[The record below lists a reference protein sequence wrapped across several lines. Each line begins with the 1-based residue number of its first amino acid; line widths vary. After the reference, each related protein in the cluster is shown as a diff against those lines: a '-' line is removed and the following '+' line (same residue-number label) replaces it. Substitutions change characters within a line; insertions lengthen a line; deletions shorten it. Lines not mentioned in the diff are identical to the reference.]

1 MSVKNRAL
9 FIDLLKG
16 LALIVMIEVHVFN
29 ALLIPALKHTWLF
42 DRLNFINGLVA
53 PSFSFASGLVFV
65 LSLQKGVEQLRTFG
79 KEFWRKVSR
88 IGLIFFVGYTLHLPY
103 FSLSELLQNQTQP
116 ILESLYTV
124 DILQLIS
131 TGLFV
136 LLFAR
141 ILIKSEN
148 GFYNFSLVATVIVL
162 IISPLMWKVD
172 FSNYLPLFF
181 SNYFNKMHGS
191 LFPIFPW
198 WVFIF
203 SGAYVA
209 KYYIKARQSNTEE
222 AFARKLIILGVLFYL
237 VSVVLLYVI
246 LPLLQIGTRPNPFFF
261 FERLGVIL
269 FLLGLFWF
277 YLHKKENYKSLI
289 LDVSRESLLIYWL
302 HLQFIYRDIFWGKSL
317 VQISQQ
323 KYNFMEC
330 FLVTIALIVLMQ
342 VFAKMW
348 GILKKK
354 YPVHCRWIT
363 ISIIGIGTIVFILR

>member
-1 MSVKNRAL
+1 MSVQNRAL

-16 LALIVMIEVHVFN
+16 LALIVMIEVHVVN
-29 ALLIPALKHTWLF
+29 ALILPALKHTWLF

-53 PSFSFASGLVFV
+53 PSFAFASGLVFA

-79 KEFWRKVSR
+79 KEFRRKISR
-88 IGLIFFVGYTLHLPY
+88 IGLIFLVGYTLHLPY
-103 FSLSELLQNQTQP
+103 FSLSKLLQNQTQP
-116 ILESLYTV
+116 VLESLYTV

-131 TGLFV
+131 TGLLV

-141 ILIKSEN
+141 MFFKSEN
-148 GFYNFSLVATVIVL
+148 GFYNFSFVVTVIVL
-162 IISPLMWKVD
+162 ILSPLMWKVD

-181 SNYFNKMHGS
+181 SNYLNKMHGS

-203 SGAYVA
+203 GGAYVA
-209 KYYIKARQSNTEE
+209 KYYIKARQSKTEE

-237 VSVVLLYVI
+237 VSVTFMYFI
-246 LPLLQIGTRPNPFFF
+246 LPYLQIGTRPNPFFF

-269 FLLGLFWF
+269 FLLGIFWF

-302 HLQFIYRDIFWGKSL
+302 HLQLIYREIFGGKSL
-317 VQISQQ
+317 VQLSQQ
-323 KYNFMEC
+323 KFNFIEC
-330 FLVTIALIVLMQ
+330 FLVTAALIVLMLGI
-342 VFAKMW
+342 AKMW
-348 GILKKK
+348 GILKKN
-354 YPVHCRWIT
+354 YPVHCRWMT
-363 ISIIGIGTIVFILR
+363 ISIISIGTIIFILR